1 MIKKCYMGK
10 CSDVLV
16 SLDVFAEKGISKAVR
31 SNQKKNKLLVTDEIS
46 LKNIFGK

>member
-1 MIKKCYMGK
+1 MGK

-16 SLDVFAEKGISKAVR
+16 SLDVFAEKGSSKVVR
-31 SNQKKNKLLVTDEIS
+31 NNQEKKLLVTDEIS